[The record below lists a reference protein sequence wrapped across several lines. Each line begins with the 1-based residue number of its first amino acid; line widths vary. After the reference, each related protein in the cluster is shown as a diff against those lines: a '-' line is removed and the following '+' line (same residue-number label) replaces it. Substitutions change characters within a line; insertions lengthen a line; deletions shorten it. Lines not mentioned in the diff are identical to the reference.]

1 MESVLTRRASRAA
14 LHPMN
19 SSQNFLGLLGLCE
32 VGNHPDPEVRLSL
45 LGRMLSA
52 IRFRGDSIFFHSRR
66 VAIIAVGIAQRLGW
80 SSEEIQNLEIASLL
94 HDFGKV
100 GVPDHIL
107 QKPGKLNADER
118 ELIRT
123 AHDVAEILF
132 QASQFSTD
140 TQEIFRDT
148 QSLSGEG
155 GGGLLGRHLGAR
167 ILTVADAF
175 DSLTHDQ
182 AHRRALTREE
192 ALQHLQNT
200 EGAKFD
206 RNVVA
211 ALQRWLSSEE
221 VQQLDQASEVE
232 QSLREHHHI
241 DADAV
246 DQASRLCHLFNHLT
260 LLESLY
266 DAYYLIDADHR
277 IVIWSR
283 GAEKMF
289 GNKRSEVIGTL
300 WSRSIVDYTAKG
312 LSDSVISV
320 AIQRLRPFMVTAK
333 VKTKQGEL
341 EAEVQ
346 AIPFWDNLSVF
357 RGACEIIHRQN
368 TSRRGT
374 ERYRELQMAA
384 TRDPLTGLANR
395 LELMSRLAKVH
406 EESQHPGA
414 TPFSAIFLDIDHF
427 KSIND
432 NNSHQVG
439 DQVLV
444 DVAHLIEDELYSGE
458 LVARY
463 GGEEFVVICP
473 ETPLA
478 DAVQRADRLRRTVQS
493 ASPGKL
499 KVTASFGVAQLEEG
513 DTVDDVLR
521 RADAAMYDAKQAGRN
536 QTCQRIREEGSEEVS
551 APIER
556 KNDVNPYVMKAAF
569 QTTVAANLV
578 AQKLAGFVDSH
589 RAKVWDVTSD
599 GFHMS
604 IGETKLFG
612 GWGSTPDKQPVQI
625 TVDIGAVDLTRRT
638 NRVEIKI
645 KITPLGRKPG
655 EKVFY
660 ERAVRLRDELRAYC
674 AADFENPD
682 ETPTPPKS

>member
-1 MESVLTRRASRAA
+1 MESVLTRGA
-14 LHPMN
+14 LHVATHPMN
-19 SSQNFLGLLGLCE
+19 SSQNFIGLLGLCE
-32 VGNHPDPEVRLSL
+32 IGNDPDAEVRLSL

-52 IRFRGDSIFFHSRR
+52 IRFRDDSIFFHSRR
-66 VAIIAVGIAQRLGW
+66 VAIISVGIAQRLGW
-80 SSEEIQNLEIASLL
+80 SAEEVQHLEIASLL

-132 QASQFSTD
+132 QASQFSVTTLD
-140 TQEIFRDT
+140 IFRDT
-148 QSLSGEG
+148 QSLSGD

-192 ALQHLQNT
+192 ALQHLQNS

-232 QSLREHHHI
+232 QALRKNHHI

-246 DQASRLCHLFNHLT
+246 EQASRLCHLFSHLI

-266 DAYYLIDADHR
+266 DAYYLMDAQQR

-289 GNKRSEVIGTL
+289 GQKRSDVLGTA
-300 WSRSIVDYTAKG
+300 WSRSIVDYSVKG
-312 LSDSVISV
+312 MNNSVMEV
-320 AIQRLRPFMVTAK
+320 AIERLRSFMATAK

-346 AIPFWDNLSVF
+346 AIPFWDERSVF

-368 TSRRGT
+368 SSRRGT
-374 ERYRELQMAA
+374 ERYQELQMAA

-395 LELMSRLAKVH
+395 SELESRLAKIH
-406 EESQHPGA
+406 EESQAPGA
-414 TPFSAIFLDIDHF
+414 TSFSAIFLDIDHF

-432 NNSHQVG
+432 ENSHQVG

-444 DVAHLIEDELYSGE
+444 DVAHLIEDNLYSGE

-473 ETPLA
+473 ETLLP
-478 DAVQRADRLRRTVQS
+478 DAVQRADRLRRSVHS
-493 ASPGKL
+493 ATPGGL
-499 KVTASFGVAQLEEG
+499 KITASFGVAQFEED
-513 DTVDDVLR
+513 DTVDSVLR
-521 RADAAMYDAKQAGRN
+521 RADAAMFDAKRTGRN
-536 QTCQRIREEGSEEVS
+536 RTCSRTWQDGSQEVAVES
-551 APIER
+551 ER
-556 KNDVNPYVMKAAF
+556 LAVANPYVMQASF
-569 QTTVAANLV
+569 QTTVAANMI
-578 AQKLAGFVDSH
+578 AQKLAGFVDAN
-589 RAKVWDVTSD
+589 RAKVADVKPD
-599 GFHMS
+599 GFQMT
-604 IGETKLFG
+604 IGETTLFG
-612 GWGSTPDKQPVQI
+612 GWGSALEKQPVHLVVEI
-625 TVDIGAVDLTRRT
+625 GSVDRSNRT
-638 NRVEIKI
+638 NRVEIKVT
-645 KITPLGRKPG
+645 ITPLGRKPAA
-655 EKVFY
+655 KVFY
-660 ERAVRLRDELRAYC
+660 ERAVRVRDGLRAYC
-674 AADFENPD
+674 LADHPLAE
-682 ETPTPPKS
+682 

>member
-1 MESVLTRRASRAA
+1 MESVLTQGASRAA

-52 IRFRGDSIFFHSRR
+52 IRFRDDAIFFHSRR
-66 VAIIAVGIAQRLGW
+66 VAIISVGIAQRLGW
-80 SSEEIQNLEIASLL
+80 SSEEVQHLEIASLL

-132 QASQFSTD
+132 QASRFSPTTLD
-140 TQEIFRDT
+140 IFRDT
-148 QSLSGEG
+148 QSLSGDG
-155 GGGLLGRHLGAR
+155 GGHLGRHLGAR

-211 ALQRWLSSEE
+211 ALQRWLASEE

-232 QSLREHHHI
+232 QALRKHHQI
-241 DADAV
+241 DANAV
-246 DQASRLCHLFNHLT
+246 EQASRLCHLFSHLT

-289 GNKRSEVIGTL
+289 GQKRSDILSTP
-300 WSRSIVDYTAKG
+300 WSRSIVDYSVKG
-312 LSDSVISV
+312 MNDSVMHV
-320 AIQRLRPFMVTAK
+320 AIQRLRSFMVTAK

-346 AIPFWDNLSVF
+346 AIPFWDDRSVF

-368 TSRRGT
+368 SSRRGS
-374 ERYRELQMAA
+374 ERYQELQMAA

-395 LELMSRLAKVH
+395 AELESRLAKIY

-414 TPFSAIFLDIDHF
+414 DPFSAIFLDIDHF

-473 ETPLA
+473 ETALA
-478 DAVQRADRLRRTVQS
+478 NAVQRADRLRRTVQA

-499 KVTASFGVAQLEEG
+499 KVTASFGVAQLEAG
-513 DTVDDVLR
+513 DTVDSVLR

-536 QTCQRIREEGSEEVS
+536 RTCQRTRAEGAEETS
-551 APIER
+551 APPET
-556 KNDVNPYVMKAAF
+556 KAEANPFVMQEAF
-569 QTTVAANLV
+569 QTTVAANMIT
-578 AQKLAGFVDSH
+578 QKLAGFVDAH
-589 RAKVWDVTSD
+589 RAKVWDVKPD

-625 TVDIGAVDLTRRT
+625 VLVIGAVDQSNRS
-638 NRVEIKI
+638 NRVEIHVS
-645 KITPLGRKPG
+645 ITPLGRKPAA
-655 EKVFY
+655 KVFY
-660 ERAVRLRDELRAYC
+660 DRAVRLRDELRAYC
-674 AADFENPD
+674 LADHKTGD
-682 ETPTPPKS
+682 

>member
-1 MESVLTRRASRAA
+1 MESVLTQGASRAA

-52 IRFRGDSIFFHSRR
+52 IRFRDDAIFFHSRR
-66 VAIIAVGIAQRLGW
+66 VAIISVGIAQRLGW
-80 SSEEIQNLEIASLL
+80 SSEEVQHLEIASLL

-132 QASQFSTD
+132 QASRFSPTTLD
-140 TQEIFRDT
+140 IFRDT
-148 QSLSGEG
+148 QSLSGDG
-155 GGGLLGRHLGAR
+155 GGHLGRHLGAR

-211 ALQRWLSSEE
+211 ALQRWLASEE

-232 QSLREHHHI
+232 QALRKHHQI
-241 DADAV
+241 DANAV
-246 DQASRLCHLFNHLT
+246 EQASRLCHLFSHLT

-289 GNKRSEVIGTL
+289 GQKRSDILGTP
-300 WSRSIVDYTAKG
+300 WSRSIVDYSVKG
-312 LSDSVISV
+312 MNDSVMHV
-320 AIQRLRPFMVTAK
+320 AIQRLRSFMVTAK

-346 AIPFWDNLSVF
+346 AIPFWDDRSVF

-368 TSRRGT
+368 SSRRGS
-374 ERYRELQMAA
+374 ERYQELQMAA

-395 LELMSRLAKVH
+395 AELESRLAKIH
-406 EESQHPGA
+406 GESQHPGA
-414 TPFSAIFLDIDHF
+414 EPFSAIFLDIDHF

-473 ETPLA
+473 ETALA
-478 DAVQRADRLRRTVQS
+478 NAVQRADRLRRTVQA

-499 KVTASFGVAQLEEG
+499 KVTASFGVAQLEAG
-513 DTVDDVLR
+513 DTVDSVLR

-536 QTCQRIREEGSEEVS
+536 RTCQRTRAEGAEETS
-551 APIER
+551 APSET
-556 KNDVNPYVMKAAF
+556 KAEANPFVMQEAF
-569 QTTVAANLV
+569 QTTVAANMIT
-578 AQKLAGFVDSH
+578 QKLAGFVDAH
-589 RAKVWDVTSD
+589 RAKVWDVKPD

-625 TVDIGAVDLTRRT
+625 VLVIGAVDQSNRS
-638 NRVEIKI
+638 NRVEIHVS
-645 KITPLGRKPG
+645 ITPLGRKPAA
-655 EKVFY
+655 KVFY
-660 ERAVRLRDELRAYC
+660 DRAVRLRDELRAYC
-674 AADFENPD
+674 LADHKTGD
-682 ETPTPPKS
+682 

>member
-1 MESVLTRRASRAA
+1 MESVLTQGASRAA

-19 SSQNFLGLLGLCE
+19 SSQNFLGLLGLCA
-32 VGNHPDPEVRLSL
+32 VGNHPDLEVRLSL
-45 LGRMLSA
+45 LGRMLAA
-52 IRFRGDSIFFHSRR
+52 IRFRDDSIFFHSRR

-80 SSEEIQNLEIASLL
+80 SSAEVQNLEIASLL

-132 QASQFSTD
+132 QASQFSPD
-140 TQEIFRDT
+140 TLEIFRDT

-155 GGGLLGRHLGAR
+155 GSTGMLGRHLGAR

-192 ALQHLQNT
+192 TLQHLQNT
-200 EGAKFD
+200 KGAKFD
-206 RNVVA
+206 RNVIA
-211 ALQRWLSSEE
+211 ALHRWLGSEE

-232 QSLREHHHI
+232 QALRQNHRI

-246 DQASRLCHLFNHLT
+246 EQASRLCHLFSHLT

-283 GAEKMF
+283 GAERMF
-289 GNKRSEVIGTL
+289 GHKRVDVVGKL
-300 WSRSIVDYTAKG
+300 WSRQMVDYSAKG
-312 LSDSVISV
+312 LNDSVMQV
-320 AIQRLRPFMVTAK
+320 AMQRLRSFMVTAK
-333 VKTKQGEL
+333 IKTKQGEL

-346 AIPFWDNLSVF
+346 AIPFWDERSVF

-374 ERYRELQMAA
+374 ERYQELQMAA

-395 LELMSRLAKVH
+395 SALESRLATIH
-406 EESQHPGA
+406 EESQHPEA
-414 TPFSAIFLDIDHF
+414 IPFSAIFLDIDHF

-473 ETPLA
+473 ETLLA
-478 DAVQRADRLRRTVQS
+478 DAVQRADRLRRTVQA

-499 KVTASFGVAQLEEG
+499 KITASFGVAQLEEG
-513 DTVDDVLR
+513 DMVDSVLR
-521 RADAAMYDAKQAGRN
+521 RADAAMYDAKQSGRN
-536 QTCQRIREEGSEEVS
+536 RTCQRTRAEGAEETSTPPEVQ
-551 APIER
+551 AEA
-556 KNDVNPYVMKAAF
+556 NPYVMQAAF
-569 QTTVAANLV
+569 NTTVAANLI

-589 RAKVWDVTSD
+589 HAKVWNLTPD

-625 TVDIGAVDLTRRT
+625 VVEIGAVDRTNRT
-638 NRVEIKI
+638 NRVEIKVT
-645 KITPLGRKPG
+645 ITPLGRKPAVN
-655 EKVFY
+655 VFNL
-660 ERAVRLRDELRAYC
+660 RAVRVRDEIRAYC
-674 AADFENPD
+674 LADHKTAD
-682 ETPTPPKS
+682 

>member
-1 MESVLTRRASRAA
+1 MESVLTRGASRAA
-14 LHPMN
+14 LHPMS

-52 IRFRGDSIFFHSRR
+52 IRFRDDAIFFHSRR
-66 VAIIAVGIAQRLGW
+66 VAIIAVGISQRLGW
-80 SSEEIQNLEIASLL
+80 SSEEVQNLEIASLL

-132 QASQFSTD
+132 QASRFSPSTLD
-140 TQEIFRDT
+140 IFRDT
-148 QSLSGEG
+148 QLLSGDG
-155 GGGLLGRHLGAR
+155 GGHLGRHLGAR

-192 ALQHLQNT
+192 ALQHLLNT

-211 ALQRWLSSEE
+211 ALQRWLVSDE

-232 QSLREHHHI
+232 RALREHHQI
-241 DADAV
+241 DHDAV
-246 DQASRLCHLFNHLT
+246 EQASRLCHLFSHLT

-266 DAYYLIDADHR
+266 DAYYMIDADHR
-277 IVIWSR
+277 VVIWSR
-283 GAEKMF
+283 GAEKLF
-289 GNKRSEVIGTL
+289 GKKRPDVLGTL
-300 WSRSIVDYTAKG
+300 WSREIVNYSAKG
-312 LSDSVISV
+312 MNDSVMQV
-320 AIQRLRPFMVTAK
+320 AIQRLRSFMVTAK

-346 AIPFWDNLSVF
+346 AIPFWDDRSAF

-368 TSRRGT
+368 SSRRGT
-374 ERYRELQMAA
+374 ERYQELQMAA

-395 LELMSRLAKVH
+395 AELESRLAKIH

-414 TPFSAIFLDIDHF
+414 EPFSAIFLDIDHF

-458 LVARY
+458 HVARY

-473 ETPLA
+473 ETALA

-499 KVTASFGVAQLEEG
+499 KITASFGVAQWEAG
-513 DTVDDVLR
+513 DSMYDVLR

-536 QTCQRIREEGSEEVS
+536 QTCQRIREEGAEPVAVPSQPQS
-551 APIER
+551 AA
-556 KNDVNPYVMKAAF
+556 NPYVMLNTF
-569 QTTVAANLV
+569 QTTVAANLI

-589 RAKVWDVTSD
+589 RAKVWDVSPD
-599 GFHMS
+599 GFQMS
-604 IGETKLFG
+604 IGETTLFG
-612 GWGSTPDKQPVQI
+612 GWGSVPDKQPVQI
-625 TVDIGAVDLTRRT
+625 AVEIGAVDNTRRT

-645 KITPLGRKPG
+645 KITPLGRKPA

-660 ERAVRLRDELRAYC
+660 ERAVRMRDELRAYC
-674 AADFENPD
+674 VADFESPD
-682 ETPTPPKS
+682 ERPTSPKT

>member
-1 MESVLTRRASRAA
+1 MESVLTQGTSRAA

-52 IRFRGDSIFFHSRR
+52 IRFRDDSIFFHSRR
-66 VAIIAVGIAQRLGW
+66 VAIISVGISQRLGW
-80 SSEEIQNLEIASLL
+80 SSEEVQHLEIASLL

-132 QASQFSTD
+132 QASRFTPTTLD
-140 TQEIFRDT
+140 IFRDT
-148 QSLSGEG
+148 QSLSGDG
-155 GGGLLGRHLGAR
+155 GGHLGRHLGAR

-182 AHRRALTREE
+182 AHRRALSREE
-192 ALQHLQNT
+192 AMQHLQNT

-211 ALQRWLSSEE
+211 ALQRWLASEE

-232 QSLREHHHI
+232 RALRDHHQI

-246 DQASRLCHLFNHLT
+246 EQASRLCHLFSHLT

-283 GAEKMF
+283 GAEKLF
-289 GNKRSEVIGTL
+289 GQKRSDVMGTP
-300 WSRSIVDYTAKG
+300 WSRSIVDYSVKG
-312 LSDSVISV
+312 MNDSVMHV
-320 AIQRLRPFMVTAK
+320 AIQRLRSFMVTAK

-341 EAEVQ
+341 DAEVQ
-346 AIPFWDNLSVF
+346 AIPFWDDRSVF

-368 TSRRGT
+368 SSRRGS
-374 ERYRELQMAA
+374 ERYQELQMAA

-395 LELMSRLAKVH
+395 AELESRLAKIY

-432 NNSHQVG
+432 ENSHQVG

-473 ETPLA
+473 ETALA
-478 DAVQRADRLRRTVQS
+478 EAVQRADRLRRTVQS
-493 ASPGKL
+493 ASPGTL
-499 KVTASFGVAQLEEG
+499 KITASFGVAQWEEG
-513 DTVDDVLR
+513 DSIDDVLR

-536 QTCQRIREEGSEEVS
+536 RTCQRIRKEGSEES
-551 APIER
+551 TIKPEAQAEA
-556 KNDVNPYVMKAAF
+556 NPYVMQAAF
-569 QTTVAANLV
+569 NTTVAANMIT
-578 AQKLAGFVDSH
+578 QKLAGFVDAH
-589 RAKVWDVTSD
+589 RAKVWDVTPD
-599 GFHMS
+599 GFQMS
-604 IGETKLFG
+604 VGETTLFG
-612 GWGSTPDKQPVQI
+612 GWGSVPDKQPVQI
-625 TVDIGAVDLTRRT
+625 AVAIGAVDKTRRT

-645 KITPLGRKPG
+645 QITPLGRKPAV
-655 EKVFY
+655 KVFQ
-660 ERAVRLRDELRAYC
+660 ERSIRMRDEIRAYC
-674 AADFENPD
+674 LADQQTAD
-682 ETPTPPKS
+682 